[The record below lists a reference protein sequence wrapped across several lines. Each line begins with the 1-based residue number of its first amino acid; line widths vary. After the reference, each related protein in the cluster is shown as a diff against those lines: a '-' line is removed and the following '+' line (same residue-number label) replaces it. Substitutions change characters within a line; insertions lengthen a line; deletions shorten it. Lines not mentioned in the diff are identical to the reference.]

1 MQSSPARGLL
11 AALAQVP
18 DPRGRKG
25 RRHCVSAMLTA
36 VVCAVLSGARGY
48 RAIAQWLHLQ
58 DAATWHWMGFTRKP
72 PTRNCFRDLLIAINP
87 DKFQAV
93 VNAWVESLELPLCGD
108 SLQAVSIDGKTLCG
122 TLTPHRRAI
131 HLLAALDQETGCV
144 LSQTKVDAKT
154 NEHKGAFE
162 LLKTLVL
169 EGRVIVAD
177 AIFCQKDLCQRIR
190 DGGGHYFV
198 VVKDNQP
205 QLKRDIQSAFAETE
219 GFSPLR
225 SAGIRRGPG
234 RA

>member
-1 MQSSPARGLL
+1 MQTNPTRDLL

-25 RRHCVSAMLTA
+25 RRHCLSAMLTA

-48 RAIAQWLHLQ
+48 RAIVQWLHFQ
-58 DAATWHWMGFTRKP
+58 DVATWHWMGFTQRP

-87 DKFQAV
+87 NEFQAV
-93 VNAWVESLELPLCGD
+93 VNAWVESLELPHSGD
-108 SLQAVSIDGKTLCG
+108 SLQAVSIDGKVLCG
-122 TLTPHRRAI
+122 TLRPHQKAI

-144 LSQTKVDAKT
+144 LSQSVKDSGT
-154 NEHKGAFE
+154 NEHKGAFD

-177 AIFCQKDLCQRIR
+177 AAFCQKDLCQRIR

-205 QLKRDIQSAFAETE
+205 QLKRDIQTAFAETE
-219 GFSPLR
+219 GFSPLH
-225 SAGIRRGPG
+225 SARI
-234 RA
+234 

>member
-122 TLTPHRRAI
+122 TLTP
-131 HLLAALDQETGCV
+131 
-144 LSQTKVDAKT
+144 
-154 NEHKGAFE
+154 
-162 LLKTLVL
+162 
-169 EGRVIVAD
+169 
-177 AIFCQKDLCQRIR
+177 
-190 DGGGHYFV
+190 
-198 VVKDNQP
+198 
-205 QLKRDIQSAFAETE
+205 
-219 GFSPLR
+219 
-225 SAGIRRGPG
+225 
-234 RA
+234 